1 MKLNNGLKIRHVRL
15 LILLSVPGV
24 LGGCS
29 NEGNELSANME
40 PIAQAAAKQLDRV
53 RPEQIADWII
63 SRKRDYRL
71 LDIRSKEEFSDGHIE
86 SAENIPLTK
95 LLLPESLE
103 SLPQERK
110 IVVYSNGSEQA
121 AKASVM
127 LRLAGFDAYLLLGG
141 YNHWQER
148 INNPDI
154 PDEAADDET
163 PEEALKRAVSCYFS
177 TSGDQPVMKVRQI
190 ETKQPKGYTPP
201 VLKPGVAGAGR
212 PPVEEGC

>member
-1 MKLNNGLKIRHVRL
+1 M
-15 LILLSVPGV
+15 
-24 LGGCS
+24 
-29 NEGNELSANME
+29 
-40 PIAQAAAKQLDRV
+40 
-53 RPEQIADWII
+53 ADWII
-63 SRKRDYRL
+63 SRKQDYRL
-71 LDIRSKEEFSDGHIE
+71 LDIRSKEEFDDGHIKH
-86 SAENIPLTK
+86 AEHIPLAK
-95 LLLPESLE
+95 LLLPETLE

-110 IVVYSNGSEQA
+110 LVVYSNGSEQA

-148 INNPDI
+148 ILNPDI

-163 PEEALKRAVSCYFS
+163 PQDALKRAVSCYFS

-201 VLKPGVAGAGR
+201 VLKPGGTGAGG